1 VKQSYRPG
9 FLSRRALLVALATVP
24 LAGCAAQ
31 PQSRTNTPK
40 PLAPSA
46 SKVARPSPTAVPST
60 ITRNQEF
67 SALEQQFNARL
78 GIWAVD
84 TGSGVTL
91 AYRSDERFA
100 FCSTGKAVLAA
111 AILRDRTPSQMEEVV
126 HYLSSDLIA
135 HSPVTTEN
143 LSTGM
148 TLTQLCDAAVR
159 HSDNAAANAL
169 YAKLGGPTVLQTFV
183 RSLGDSTTQMQRIE
197 PDLSFAVPGDER
209 DTTTPQAWGSDFR
222 ELLLGRTLTQ
232 KESSILE
239 NWMVGNTT
247 GSTLIR
253 QAIPVGWKVADKTGS
268 GWYGTRNNIA
278 IVWPPGRAPWVLAVM
293 SSKSAQAASIND
305 KLVAQAAVT
314 ITDALT

>member
-1 VKQSYRPG
+1 
-9 FLSRRALLVALATVP
+9 
-24 LAGCAAQ
+24 
-31 PQSRTNTPK
+31 
-40 PLAPSA
+40 
-46 SKVARPSPTAVPST
+46 
-60 ITRNQEF
+60 
-67 SALEQQFNARL
+67 
-78 GIWAVD
+78 
-84 TGSGVTL
+84 
-91 AYRSDERFA
+91 
-100 FCSTGKAVLAA
+100 
-111 AILRDRTPSQMEEVV
+111 
-126 HYLSSDLIA
+126 
-135 HSPVTTEN
+135 
-143 LSTGM
+143 M

-159 HSDNAAANAL
+159 YSDNAAADAL

-209 DTTTPQAWGSDFR
+209 DTTTPHAWGSDFR

-232 KESSILE
+232 KERSILG

-293 SSKSAQAASIND
+293 SSKSAQAAPIND
-305 KLVAQAAVT
+305 RLVAQAAVT